1 MDDEVSDLKIN
12 PILLP
17 LLEDDAEIAEL
28 ALKDPAELMEI
39 FTVMEE

>member
-1 MDDEVSDLKIN
+1 MDDEVSDLKIA
-12 PILLP
+12 PSLVHM
-17 LLEDDAEIAEL
+17 LEDDAEIAEL